1 MTNCGSPSV
10 ATAGR
15 APALATFEQLASLES
30 GDDYFQ
36 DEVFMSDLP
45 DLDTI
50 ATMLTAVEARDPN
63 ATTTSR
69 FDEDH
74 NVLRS
79 TQAEIVEMLA
89 RELPAEYDKDALRAL
104 LDRIDNDIDRNRALR
119 GEARSREGAGTE

>member
-1 MTNCGSPSV
+1 
-10 ATAGR
+10 
-15 APALATFEQLASLES
+15 
-30 GDDYFQ
+30 
-36 DEVFMSDLP
+36 MSDLP

-89 RELPAEYDKDALRAL
+89 RELPAEVQQGRSTRIVGSNRQRHRPQPGTARRSTIAGSRRLTQGNPGRARPTRVRDL
-104 LDRIDNDIDRNRALR
+104 PR
-119 GEARSREGAGTE
+119 

>member
-1 MTNCGSPSV
+1 
-10 ATAGR
+10 
-15 APALATFEQLASLES
+15 
-30 GDDYFQ
+30 
-36 DEVFMSDLP
+36 MSDLP

-50 ATMLTAVEARDPN
+50 TTMLTAVEARDPDS
-63 ATTTSR
+63 TSTVR

-89 RELPAEYDKDALRAL
+89 RELPASYDKDDLRAL

-119 GEARSREGAGTE
+119 EAARSRETSA

>member
-1 MTNCGSPSV
+1 
-10 ATAGR
+10 
-15 APALATFEQLASLES
+15 
-30 GDDYFQ
+30 
-36 DEVFMSDLP
+36 MSDLP